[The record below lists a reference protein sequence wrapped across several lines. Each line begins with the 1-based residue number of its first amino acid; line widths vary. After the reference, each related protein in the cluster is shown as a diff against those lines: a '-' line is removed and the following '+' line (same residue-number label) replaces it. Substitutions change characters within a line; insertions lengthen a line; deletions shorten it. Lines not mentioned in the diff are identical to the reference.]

1 MGVKYIS
8 ASLEVSRG
16 AVLKPEKVKEMI
28 DCLAKMGYNT
38 LMLYAEDLYEMPEY
52 PMFGY
57 MRGKY
62 SKETLKELV
71 AYAKGRGVMMM
82 PCVEVL
88 AHLEH
93 IFRWKEFA
101 PVRDMTN
108 ILLVDEPKT
117 YELID
122 NMIKTM
128 REIFDADLL
137 LLGCDEA
144 AMLGKGNFLKRFG
157 YEDQKS
163 IFRRHMK
170 KCVEICHKYGF
181 TPQLYHDMFFSMAT
195 GADCYTDNPDVIT
208 PEITALMPENA
219 QICYWDYFAS
229 ANRAEKMM
237 EGCLKFGC
245 PISFW
250 TSICSWTGA
259 IPHNQHAFHTHKRAI
274 PVCVKMGAE
283 TIHASSWGDDG
294 AECSLF
300 ACLPAFFSAAK
311 YAQGVEDLNDVK
323 DEFEELFGISLDDL
337 VKLDLPGDFFGTAN
351 TFYSEKPFV
360 FNDPFVGIY
369 DDLVPED
376 REAFRR
382 NMLSHVNELAPLCGH
397 EKYGYL
403 FRSASAMCEMI
414 AAKFDLGVKTRLAYK
429 ESKEA
434 VKAVLPAY
442 TEAYDK
448 VSAYFEA
455 FREVWN
461 TENKSNGFE
470 VQAIRYGGLKE
481 RLLDCRRR
489 LEDYADGRISVIEE
503 LEEEIKVIHTDEDY
517 KENKYGKIATINTLT
532 HYGFGSY

>member
-1 MGVKYIS
+1 MSVKYIS
-8 ASLEVSRG
+8 ASLDVSRG

-28 DCLAKMGYNT
+28 DSLAKMGYNA
-38 LMLYAEDLYEMPEY
+38 LMLYSEDLYEIPEY

-57 MRGKY
+57 MRGLY
-62 SKETLKELV
+62 TKETLKEFV
-71 AYAKGRGVMMM
+71 SYAKQRGITMI
-82 PCVEVL
+82 PCIEVL

-93 IFRWKEFA
+93 IFRWKEFRK
-101 PVRDMTN
+101 VRDTAN
-108 ILLVDEPKT
+108 ILLVDEPET
-117 YELID
+117 YEFIET
-122 NMIKTM
+122 MIKTM
-128 REIFDADLL
+128 REIYDSDIFF
-137 LLGCDEA
+137 LGCDEA
-144 AMLGKGNFLKRFG
+144 SMLGRGNFIKKFG

-163 IFRRHMK
+163 IFSRHMK

-181 TPQLYHDMFFSMAT
+181 TPQLCHDMFFSMAT
-195 GADCYTDNPDVIT
+195 GADCYTENPDVIT

-229 ANRAEKMM
+229 TKRASAMM
-237 EGCLKFGC
+237 EACLKFNS
-245 PISFW
+245 PITFW
-250 TSICSWTGA
+250 TSVCSWTGA
-259 IPHNQHAFHTHKRAI
+259 IPHNQHAFDTHKRAI

-311 YAQGVEDLNDVK
+311 YAQGVSDLNEVK
-323 DEFEELFGISLDDL
+323 DEFKELFGISLDDMI
-337 VKLDLPGDFFGTAN
+337 KLDYPGDYYGTPN
-351 TFYSEKPFV
+351 TFNSEKPFV
-360 FNDPFVGIY
+360 FNDPFAGIY

-376 REAFRR
+376 RDTFRKR
-382 NMLSHVNELAPLCGH
+382 MLDHAKELESFCDNE
-397 EKYGYL
+397 KFGYL
-403 FRSASAMCEMI
+403 FRSSKLLCELL
-414 AAKFDLGVKTRLAYK
+414 AVKFDLGVKTRIAYK

-434 VKAVLPAY
+434 AKALLPL
-442 TEAYDK
+442 YDEVYNK
-448 VSAYFEA
+448 VCAYFEA

-461 TENKSNGFE
+461 TENKGNGFE

-489 LEDYADGRISVIEE
+489 LEDYADGKISIIEE

-532 HYGFGSY
+532 HYGFCSY

>member
-1 MGVKYIS
+1 MAVKHIS

-28 DCLAKMGYNT
+28 DNLAKMGYNT

-62 SKETLKELV
+62 SKETLKEFV
-71 AYAKGRGVMMM
+71 AYAKERGVTMM

-101 PVRDMTN
+101 SVRDMAS

-128 REIFDADLL
+128 REIYDCDTL

-144 AMLGKGNFLKRFG
+144 VMLGRGQFLKKFG

-170 KCVEICHKYGF
+170 KCVDICHKYDF

-195 GADCYTDNPDVIT
+195 GADCYTDDPSVIT

-229 ANRAEKMM
+229 ARRAEKMM
-237 EGCLKFGC
+237 EGCLKFNC

-250 TSICSWTGA
+250 TSVCSWTGA
-259 IPHNQHAFHTHKRAI
+259 IPHNQHAFDTHKRAI
-274 PVCVKMGAE
+274 PVCVRMGAE

-311 YAQGVEDLNDVK
+311 YAQGVEDLEEVK
-323 DEFEELFGISLDDL
+323 TEFEEAFGISLDDMI
-337 VKLDLPGDFFGTAN
+337 KLDLPGDFFGTPN
-351 TFYSEKPFV
+351 TFHSEKPFI
-360 FNDPFVGIY
+360 FNDPFAGIY

-376 REAFRR
+376 RVTFKNR
-382 NMLSHVNELAPLCGH
+382 MLDHAAELETLCGH
-397 EKYGYL
+397 ERFGYL
-403 FRSASAMCEMI
+403 FRASKALCEML
-414 AAKFDLGVKTRLAYK
+414 AVKFDLGVRTREAYK
-429 ESKEA
+429 KGADA
-434 VKAVLPAY
+434 VREIIPAY

-448 VSAYFEA
+448 VSDYFEA

-461 TENKSNGFE
+461 TENKGNGFE

-481 RLLDCRRR
+481 RLLDCKRR
-489 LEDYADGRISVIEE
+489 LSDFADGKISVIEE
-503 LEEEIKVIHTDEDY
+503 LTEEIKFIHTDEDY
-517 KENKYGKIATINTLT
+517 KENKYGKIATVNTLT